1 MPLPVITMPVPLTTL
16 LLFAAA
22 SLALTMT
29 PGPDMLMCLSRS
41 IAQGRQAAFAALF
54 GIITGCYI
62 WALAAALGLA
72 GLLALAPVAYDAA
85 RLAGAAYLAYL
96 AWATFRA
103 SDAFG
108 LKGGAPAVS
117 WRRAYRQG
125 LLTNLLNPKVAL
137 FFLALFPQ
145 FVDPARGSMV
155 AQSLILVSLL
165 NLIGFGVNGGV
176 ILAASRFARFL
187 GTRPAVARAQRWFL
201 ATVFGGLALRLALD
215 DRR

>member
-1 MPLPVITMPVPLTTL
+1 MPVPLPTL
-16 LLFAAA
+16 LLFCAAA
-22 SLALTMT
+22 LALTLT

-41 IAQGRQAAFAALF
+41 IVQGRQTAFAALF
-54 GIITGCYI
+54 GIITGCYV

-72 GLLALAPVAYDAA
+72 SLLALAPTAYDAV

-96 AWATFRA
+96 AWQTLR
-103 SDAFG
+103 STDAFG
-108 LKGGAPAVS
+108 VSGGLPAVP
-117 WRRAYRQG
+117 WTRAYRQG

-145 FVDPARGSMV
+145 FVDPGRGGMV
-155 AQSLILVSLL
+155 AQSLILVTLL
-165 NLIGFGVNGGV
+165 NLIGFGVNGAV

-187 GTRPAVARAQRWFL
+187 GTRPGIARAQRWFL
-201 ATVFGGLALRLALD
+201 GTVFGGLALRLALD

>member
-1 MPLPVITMPVPLTTL
+1 MPVPLPTL
-16 LLFAAA
+16 LLFCAA
-22 SLALTMT
+22 SLALTLT

-41 IAQGRQAAFAALF
+41 IAQGRQTAFAALF
-54 GIITGCYI
+54 GIITGCYL

-72 GLLALAPVAYDAA
+72 SLLALAPAAYEAV

-96 AWATFRA
+96 AWQTFR
-103 SDAFG
+103 STDAFG
-108 LKGGAPAVS
+108 VGGGLPAVP
-117 WRRAYRQG
+117 WARAYRQG

-145 FVDPARGSMV
+145 FVDPARGGLV
-155 AQSLILVSLL
+155 AQSLMLVTLL
-165 NLIGFGVNGGV
+165 NLIGFGVNGAV

-187 GTRPAVARAQRWFL
+187 GARPGLARAQRWFL
-201 ATVFGGLALRLALD
+201 GTVFGGLALRLALD